1 MRMELLL
8 SVFVAVNGAAHAA
21 SVCEILNHRL
31 DFNGKPVE
39 ISGTLSGGPYTGYFV
54 CENKTCDPCVNRWI
68 FSWPSAILLA
78 PLPRERE
85 EELHGPISATHWRVG
100 LRVVVKGRLRTKSDY
115 YVINLPWRDQRPL
128 GRFEWGGV
136 AARIDIT
143 EIVFLK

>member
-8 SVFVAVNGAAHAA
+8 SVFAAVNGAAQAA

-31 DFNGKPVE
+31 DLNGKPVE
-39 ISGTLSGGPYTGYFV
+39 ISGTLSGGPLSGYFV
-54 CENKTCDPCVNRWI
+54 CETKSCDPCVNRWI

-85 EELHGPISATHWRVG
+85 EELHAQLARHIGESVKI
-100 LRVVVKGRLRTKSDY
+100 VVKGRLRTKSDY
-115 YVINLPWRDQRPL
+115 YVINLPLRDQRPL
-128 GRFEWGGV
+128 GRFEFGGV
-136 AARIDIT
+136 AAGIDIS